1 LHFSEINIRIIARLC
16 IAASFLVSCSGDKKE
31 NIKSKSRQDD
41 LGRIAAL
48 PLEAKAPA
56 DNPTTPEKI
65 ELGRML
71 FWDPILA
78 GNKDVACATCHHPEF
93 GYAENLDISIGVNGK
108 GFGQKRVFREPNEI
122 PFTKRNAQG
131 LLNVAFNGIDM
142 NGQYD
147 PATAP
152 MFWDLRSKGL
162 EDQSL
167 HPIRQLEE
175 MRGTRID
182 QQAVIEVV
190 IARLKSI
197 PEYRQKFSEAFDH
210 PDGVNEANLAR
221 ALASFERSLLANHS
235 RFDQYMRG
243 DKKAM
248 SSSEIEGMNLF
259 IKTGCARCHNGPML
273 SDFKT
278 HMLGVKMNEKL
289 GHVDSGFRN
298 SFAFRTPTLRNLR
311 FTMPFMHSGSIQ
323 TLENVMTFY
332 EDLQGH
338 ELPNKLVSKDSLD
351 PLAKQLNVE
360 FRDISRIV
368 EFLNTLN
375 DPDYDKKIPT
385 SVPSGLPVG
394 GNIK

>member
-1 LHFSEINIRIIARLC
+1 MIGGIHIRIVSLFILA
-16 IAASFLVSCSGDKKE
+16 ILVINACSGDTTD
-31 NIKSKSRQDD
+31 NIRSTHKQDD

-48 PLEAKAPA
+48 PLKAEAPS
-56 DNPTTPEKI
+56 DNPITPEKV
-65 ELGRML
+65 ELGRLL
-71 FWDPILA
+71 FWDPILS
-78 GNKDVACATCHHPEF
+78 GKKDIACATCHHPEF
-93 GYAENLDISIGVNGK
+93 GYAENLDISIGVNGR
-108 GFGQKRVFREPNEI
+108 GLGHKRAFIEPNRI

-142 NGQYD
+142 KGAYD

-175 MRGTRID
+175 MRGTQIASD
-182 QQAVIEVV
+182 EVIEEVV
-190 IARLKSI
+190 QRLKKI
-197 PEYRQKFSEAFDH
+197 PTYTKLFSEAFH
-210 PDGVNEANLAR
+210 QPDAINETNLAR
-221 ALASFERSLLANHS
+221 ALASFERSLLANNS

-243 DKKAM
+243 DRKAL
-248 SSSEIEGMNLF
+248 SSAEIEGMNLF
-259 IKTGCARCHNGPML
+259 LKTGCARCHNGPML

-278 HMLGVKMNEKL
+278 HVLGVKMNEKL
-289 GHVDSGFRN
+289 TTVDSGFQQT
-298 SFAFRTPTLRNLR
+298 FAFRTPTLRNLR

-338 ELPNKLVSKDSLD
+338 ELPNSLVSKDSLD
-351 PLAKQLNVE
+351 PLAKKLKVE
-360 FRDISRIV
+360 FKDISRIV

-375 DPDYDKKIPT
+375 DPNYDKLIPG
-385 SVPSGLPVG
+385 SVPSGLAVG

>member
-1 LHFSEINIRIIARLC
+1 
-16 IAASFLVSCSGDKKE
+16 
-31 NIKSKSRQDD
+31 
-41 LGRIAAL
+41 L

-56 DNPTTPEKI
+56 DNSTTPEKI
-65 ELGRML
+65 ELGRLL

-78 GNKDVACATCHHPEF
+78 GNKDVACASCHHPEF
-93 GYAENLDISIGVNGK
+93 GYAENLDISTGVNGK
-108 GFGQKRVFREPNEI
+108 GFGQKRVFMEPNEI

-167 HPIRQLEE
+167 HPIRQMEE
-175 MRGTRID
+175 MRGLKIEE
-182 QQAVIEVV
+182 QAVIDVV
-190 IARLKSI
+190 IARLKGISA
-197 PEYRQKFSEAFDH
+197 YRQKFSEAFDQ
-210 PDGVNEANLAR
+210 PDAVNETNLAR
-221 ALASFERSLLANHS
+221 ALASLERSLLANHS

-243 DKKAM
+243 DKKAL
-248 SSSEIEGMNLF
+248 SSSEIEGMKLF

-278 HMLGVKMNEKL
+278 HVLGVKMNEKL
-289 GHVDSGFRN
+289 SRIDSGFQQ

-338 ELPNKLVSKDSLD
+338 DLPNKLVSKDSLD

-375 DPDYDKKIPT
+375 DPDYDKTIPS

>member
-1 LHFSEINIRIIARLC
+1 M
-16 IAASFLVSCSGDKKE
+16 AACSGDKKE
-31 NIKSKSRQDD
+31 NIKSRIIRDD
-41 LGRIAAL
+41 PGRIGAL
-48 PLEAKAPA
+48 PLEAKAPT

-71 FWDPILA
+71 FWDPILS
-78 GNKDVACATCHHPEF
+78 GNKDVACASCHHPEF
-93 GYAENLDISIGVNGK
+93 GYAENLDISIGVNGR

-167 HPIRQLEE
+167 HPIRQLVE

-182 QQAVIEVV
+182 QQAVIDVV
-190 IARLKSI
+190 IARLKGI
-197 PEYRQKFSEAFDH
+197 PAYRQKFSEAFDET
-210 PDGVNEANLAR
+210 DAVNETYLAR

-248 SSSEIEGMNLF
+248 STSEIEGMSLF

-273 SDFKT
+273 SDFNT
-278 HMLGVKMNEKL
+278 HVLGVKMNEKL
-289 GHVDSGFRN
+289 SRVDSGYQN

-323 TLENVMTFY
+323 TLENVLTFY

-338 ELPNKLVSKDSLD
+338 NLPNKLVSKDSLD

-360 FRDISRIV
+360 FRDISRII

-375 DPDYDKKIPT
+375 DPDYDKTIPS

-394 GNIK
+394 GNIH

>member
-1 LHFSEINIRIIARLC
+1 MIPGPHIRIVSLFIIA
-16 IAASFLVSCSGDKKE
+16 ILVINACSGDTTD
-31 NIKSKSRQDD
+31 NIRSTRKPDD

-48 PLEAKAPA
+48 PLQAKAPA
-56 DNPTTPEKI
+56 DNSTTPEKV
-65 ELGRML
+65 ELGRLL
-71 FWDPILA
+71 FWDPILS
-78 GNKDVACATCHHPEF
+78 GKKDIACATCHHPEF
-93 GYAENLDISIGVNGK
+93 GYSENLDISIGVNGR
-108 GFGQKRVFREPNEI
+108 GLGHKRTFIEPNRI

-142 NGQYD
+142 NSAYD

-175 MRGTRID
+175 MRGTQIASD
-182 QQAVIEVV
+182 EVIEEVV
-190 IARLKSI
+190 ERLKKI
-197 PEYRQKFSEAFDH
+197 PKYTKLFSQAFH
-210 PDGVNEANLAR
+210 QPDAINETNLAR
-221 ALASFERSLLANHS
+221 ALASFERSLLANNS

-248 SSSEIEGMNLF
+248 SSAEIEGMDLF
-259 IKTGCARCHNGPML
+259 LSSGCARCHSGPML

-278 HMLGVKMNEKL
+278 HVLGVKMNEKL
-289 GHVDSGFRN
+289 NHVDSGFQQR
-298 SFAFRTPTLRNLR
+298 FAFRTPTLRNLR

-323 TLENVMTFY
+323 TLENVLAFY

-338 ELPNKLVSKDSLD
+338 DLPNKLVSKDSLD
-351 PLAKQLNVE
+351 PLARQLKVE

-375 DPDYDKKIPT
+375 DPNYDKTIPS

-394 GNIK
+394 GDIK